1 MEIIDIG
8 THRIEFQAPIPE
20 SPEPPAEQVA
30 NWIIT
35 PYALLR
41 RFDQVERLA
50 IRTAAQSDPAIDDW
64 LSLVQAAQHID
75 LEHAETVTGLNYLAA
90 NQHISPE
97 RAEQILTTPAAPHEQ
112 P

>member
-8 THRIEFQAPIPE
+8 THRIEFQPPATE
-20 SPEPPAEQVA
+20 SAEPPTEQPPT
-30 NWIIT
+30 WIIT

-41 RFDQVERLA
+41 RFDQDERLTV
-50 IRTAAQSDPAIDDW
+50 RTAAQSDPAVDDW

-75 LEHAETVTGLNYLAA
+75 LEHAEIVTGLNYLAA

-97 RAEQILTTPAAPHEQ
+97 RAEQILTTPAAPHEL